1 MWTIIY
7 YVFVFI
13 LGGFMGHFI
22 GKITETA
29 VKLRTC
35 DKYELA
41 DVRGELMGRVTGLV
55 LLLLLFI
62 SVFAAKVSIDVYED
76 VKKDIDSRTTRIEKL
91 EMQVGSLKSATFNL
105 AEIQDVSDD
114 Q

>member
-55 LLLLLFI
+55 FLLLLFI
-62 SVFAAKVSIDVYED
+62 GVFAAKVSIDVYED
-76 VKKDIDSRTTRIEKL
+76 VKGEIESRTTRIEKL
-91 EMQVGSLKSATFNL
+91 ERQVDSLKSATFNL
-105 AEIQDVSDD
+105 AEI
-114 Q
+114 

>member
-35 DKYELA
+35 DRYELD
-41 DVRGELMGRVTGLV
+41 DVQGELMGKITGLV
-55 LLLLLFI
+55 FLLLLFMG
-62 SVFAAKVSIDVYED
+62 VFAAKLSGDIYED
-76 VKKDIDSRTTRIEKL
+76 VKGEIESRTTRIEKL
-91 EMQVGSLKSATFNL
+91 ERQVDSLKSTTFNL
-105 AEIQDVSDD
+105 AEI
-114 Q
+114 